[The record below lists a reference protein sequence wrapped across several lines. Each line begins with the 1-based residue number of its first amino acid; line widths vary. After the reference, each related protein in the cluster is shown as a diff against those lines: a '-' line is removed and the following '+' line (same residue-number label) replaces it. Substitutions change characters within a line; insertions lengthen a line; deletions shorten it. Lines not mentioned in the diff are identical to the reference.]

1 MSGHVHTGLRTSEG
15 MREGNM
21 NGAYL
26 LLGSV
31 GVPSVDHRNDDGE
44 SPWGSTHEKSGDI
57 AEAES
62 SGEGRLIVSHHSYS
76 S

>member
-1 MSGHVHTGLRTSEG
+1 
-15 MREGNM
+15 M